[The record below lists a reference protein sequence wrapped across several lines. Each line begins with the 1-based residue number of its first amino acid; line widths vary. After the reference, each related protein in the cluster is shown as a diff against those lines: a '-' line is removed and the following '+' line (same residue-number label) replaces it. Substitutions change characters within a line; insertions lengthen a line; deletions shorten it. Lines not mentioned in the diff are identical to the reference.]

1 VADPES
7 DIPSDPTAIAR
18 KALGKIE
25 RDVHLPELKTQEESP
40 KQDASGYDPN
50 DLTRVPGV
58 VGDLIDWTCSFSLY
72 PNRRLALGTALVAVG
87 TLIGHRVAGPTRAG
101 THLYVV
107 MIAPTG
113 SGKQSPMNGLKNAF
127 QAIGAERLIGP
138 GDFRSSV
145 GLVNTLKER
154 SLLACCIDEYGAV
167 LQRIVHSSAG
177 NYEMDLMNILQ
188 QVWGLSY
195 APYNSPAAAREKSV
209 RIFAPA
215 LSIAGYSTAE
225 TFYGAVKDK
234 QISGGLLN
242 RHLIIEAQQEKIEL
256 HKPAP
261 GSWKVPPALVASLK
275 SLHRPQTGQTGWK
288 ELLAKTP
295 KEITEALAA
304 SFDPQITM
312 GWGPGAEAIF
322 DHLARTVHDEPDQ
335 LRRNLFIRVA
345 ELTVRVATIA
355 AFGRA
360 SHTVDRPDMEWAH
373 KLVLGSAETLH
384 AGVKKYTV
392 DPQDF
397 AGLCRR
403 ILDLLVE
410 YGGRITKREIKR
422 RCTNYINR
430 GTDLDGAL
438 KHLAEAELIRE
449 HIETNGG
456 RSSIIY
462 EKCE

>member
-1 VADPES
+1 MAKPES
-7 DIPSDPTAIAR
+7 DIRPDDDPAAAMDEAVNKAWHSTGDSEAAEKPSAAT
-18 KALGKIE
+18 E
-25 RDVHLPELKTQEESP
+25 
-40 KQDASGYDPN
+40 YDQN

-58 VGDLIDWTCSFSLY
+58 VGDLIDWIESFSLY

-87 TLIGHRVAGPTRAG
+87 TLIGHRVAGPTRAS

-113 SGKQSPMNGLKNAF
+113 SGKQSPINGLKNAF
-127 QAIGAERLIGP
+127 QSIGADGLIGP

-154 SLLACCIDEYGAV
+154 SLLASCIDEYGAV
-167 LQRIVHSSAG
+167 LQRIVHSRAG
-177 NYEMDLMNILQ
+177 NYEIDLMNILQ

-195 APYNSPAAAREKSV
+195 APYNSPAAAREKSA

-234 QISGGLLN
+234 QIAGGLLN
-242 RHLIIEAQQEKIEL
+242 RHLIIEAQQKIEL

-261 GSWKVPPALVASLK
+261 GSWKVPPPLLTSLR
-275 SLHRPQTGQTGWK
+275 SLYKPRDVLKGILDK
-288 ELLAKTP
+288 KLD
-295 KEITEALAA
+295 EITEILSLA
-304 SFDPQITM
+304 FEPEITLA
-312 GWGPGAEAIF
+312 WGPGAEAIF
-322 DHLARTVHDEPDQ
+322 NNLAQTVRDEPDQ
-335 LRRNLFIRVA
+335 LRRNLFIRAA

-360 SHTVDRPDMEWAH
+360 SRTVDAPDMAWAQM
-373 KLVLGSAETLH
+373 LVLESAETLY
-384 AGVKKYTV
+384 AGVKKYAV

-397 AGLCRR
+397 AGLCQR
-403 ILDLLVE
+403 ILDLLDAN
-410 YGGRITKREIKR
+410 GGRITKRELKR
-422 RCTNYINR
+422 RCTNYIRR
-430 GTDLDGAL
+430 GTYLDAAL
-438 KHLAEAELIRE
+438 KHLIEAELIRE
-449 HIETNGG
+449 ATEATGG
-456 RSSIIY
+456 RPSIIY

>member
-1 VADPES
+1 MADQQSDPE
-7 DIPSDPTAIAR
+7 PSDSSAAAR
-18 KALGKIE
+18 QALGKIA
-25 RDVHLPELKTQEESP
+25 DVHSPEFKA
-40 KQDASGYDPN
+40 QDEAPRNGYDLN

-58 VGDLIDWTCSFSLY
+58 VGQFIDWIVSFSLY
-72 PNRRLALGTALVAVG
+72 PNRRLALGTALVAIG

-107 MIAPTG
+107 MIAATG
-113 SGKQSPMNGLKNAF
+113 PGKQSPMNGAKEAF
-127 QAIGAERLIGP
+127 QSIGAEWLIGP

-154 SLLACCIDEYGAV
+154 SRLACCIDEYGAV

-177 NYEMDLMNILQ
+177 NYEFDLMNILQ
-188 QVWGLSY
+188 QIWGLNY
-195 APYNSPAAAREKSV
+195 APYSSPAAAREKSV

-261 GSWKVPPALVASLK
+261 GSWKVPPALLTSLK
-275 SLHRPQTGQTGWK
+275 SLHQPRTAWQ
-288 ELLAKTP
+288 ELMDKKP
-295 KEITEALAA
+295 EEIAEALAVA
-304 SFDPQITM
+304 FDPQITM
-312 GWGPGAEAIF
+312 RWGPGAEAIF
-322 DHLARTVHDEPDQ
+322 DHLARTVRDEQDQ

-345 ELTVRVATIA
+345 ELTVRIATIV
-355 AFGRA
+355 AFGRG
-360 SHTVDRPDMEWAH
+360 SHTVDLPDMQWARA
-373 KLVLGSAETLH
+373 LVLGSAETLY

-397 AGLCRR
+397 AGLCQR
-403 ILDLLVE
+403 IHDLLDE
-410 YGGRITKREIKR
+410 YGGRITKRELKR
-422 RCTNYINR
+422 RCTNYIR
-430 GTDLDGAL
+430 KGTDLDGAL
-438 KHLAEAELIRE
+438 KHLQEAELIRE
-449 HIETNGG
+449 RVETTGG
-456 RSSIIY
+456 RPSTIY
-462 EKCE
+462 ERIAEV

>member
-1 VADPES
+1 VADPEA
-7 DIPSDPTAIAR
+7 DIPSDPTAVAR

-25 RDVHLPELKTQEESP
+25 CDVRSPEFETREESSQ
-40 KQDASGYDPN
+40 QDTLGYDPS

-58 VGDLIDWTCSFSLY
+58 VGDLIDWICSFSLY

-127 QAIGAERLIGP
+127 QSIGAEGLIGP

-188 QVWGLSY
+188 QIWGLSY

-215 LSIAGYSTAE
+215 VSIAGYSTPE

-242 RHLIIEAQQEKIEL
+242 RHLTIEAQQEKIEL

-261 GSWKVPPALVASLK
+261 GSWKVPPALMASLK
-275 SLHRPQTGQTGWK
+275 ALYRPGNSNALK
-288 ELLAKTP
+288 EVLNLKTE
-295 KEITEALAA
+295 EITEALAA
-304 SFDPQITM
+304 SFDPQINM

-322 DHLARTVHDEPDQ
+322 DDLARTVRDAPDP
-335 LRRNLFIRVA
+335 LRRNLFIRTA
-345 ELTVRVATIA
+345 ELTVRVATIV
-355 AFGRA
+355 AFGRG
-360 SHTVDRPDMEWAH
+360 SHTVDRPDMEWARA
-373 KLVLGSAETLH
+373 LVLGSAETLY

-397 AGLCRR
+397 AGLCQR
-403 ILDLLVE
+403 ILDLLDAN
-410 YGGRITKREIKR
+410 GGQITKREIKR
-422 RCTNYINR
+422 RCTNYIHR
-430 GTDLDGAL
+430 GTDLDAAL
-438 KHLAEAELIRE
+438 KHLDDAEQIRCRL
-449 HIETNGG
+449 ETTGG
-456 RSSIIY
+456 RPSIIY
-462 EKCE
+462 EKLE